1 MIPGNK
7 TATGN
12 SVTNVPFP
20 PNSDLVEFGKAMEIS
35 AALIDDPTAV
45 TQIYDMVLQD
55 YFKGKAEHFPTWS
68 GLPKIVVNNGVDPLK
83 RTVSIGWYVQV
94 PRANA
99 VDPDQKEEDTLW
111 DS

>member
-1 MIPGNK
+1 MFIRFKNIATNIIMQRTKMIRIN
-7 TATGN
+7 TIIN
-12 SVTNVPFP
+12 FYN
-20 PNSDLVEFGKAMEIS
+20 
-35 AALIDDPTAV
+35 
-45 TQIYDMVLQD
+45 MVLQD

-68 GLPKIVVNNGVDPLK
+68 GLPKIVVADGLDPLK

-94 PRANA
+94 PRAHA

>member
-1 MIPGNK
+1 MIPKNI

-12 SVTNVPFP
+12 SLTNVPFP
-20 PNSDLVEFGKAMEIS
+20 PNPDLVDFGKAMEIS
-35 AALIDDPTAV
+35 AALIDDPVSVTAF
-45 TQIYDMVLQD
+45 YDMVLKD

-68 GLPKIVVNNGVDPLK
+68 GLPKIVVSEGVDPLK
-83 RTVSIGWYVQV
+83 RSVSIGWYVQV
-94 PRANA
+94 PRAHA